1 MQYAVEESLM
11 AKIPLDDDARLKQL
25 LTTALLEVLEERKDL
40 LREAMEQA
48 LEDVALSRAG
58 LIKGGVERAD

>member
-1 MQYAVEESLM
+1 M